1 MCALAWASRSQTAVR
16 ESPAGLTFHGRTFI
30 NVSFCAVRSGDR

>member
-1 MCALAWASRSQTAVR
+1 MCALAWAGRWQTAVR
-16 ESPAGLTFHGRTFI
+16 KSPAGLTFQVRTFI